1 MKHTYRVSGMK
12 CDGCAKT
19 VSDKLSSVMGV
30 DEVNVDLTKNQVVCR
45 KWKNI
50 QMSFK
55 TFFKRHKVFTRRG
68 HKLITKE
75 VVTAFNF
82 LI

>member
-30 DEVNVDLTKNQVVCR
+30 DEVNVDLTKNQVVV
-45 KWKNI
+45 
-50 QMSFK
+50 SGK
-55 TFFKRHKVFTRRG
+55 TFKCLLKCSL
-68 HKLITKE
+68 KDTKYSLE
-75 VVTAFNF
+75 EDIN
-82 LI
+82 

>member
-30 DEVNVDLTKNQVVCR
+30 DEVNVDLTKNQVVV
-45 KWKNI
+45 
-50 QMSFK
+50 SGK
-55 TFFKRHKVFTRRG
+55 TFKCLLKHSLKD
-68 HKLITKE
+68 TKYSLE
-75 VVTAFNF
+75 EDIN
-82 LI
+82 